1 MLTQDSDL
9 YMTSLNLDSLFTNIP
24 LDETIGI
31 CLNKLFQNPKT
42 SVNRIS
48 KNDFCDLLNL
58 ATKEPAITFKN
69 KFYIQVEDVAME
81 SLQVRYQLPLSVRT
95 LKKTGLINFL
105 KNLNQR
111 FIEGIWIIFLYSLY
125 HLNLSTSS

>member
-1 MLTQDSDL
+1 MSDVTQNKFKVKDSLTLIDEMLTQDSDL

-69 KFYIQVEDVAME
+69 KFYI
-81 SLQVRYQLPLSVRT
+81 
-95 LKKTGLINFL
+95 
-105 KNLNQR
+105 
-111 FIEGIWIIFLYSLY
+111 
-125 HLNLSTSS
+125 